1 MISFPAFK
9 NPLLQAFSS
18 SVLPGGPA
26 LAIHWSTSGHGFH
39 FLPPGLRWV
48 GKPPVMAGI
57 AMDSYGWL
65 ISMEKSREN
74 PYEIYLNIG

>member
-1 MISFPAFK
+1 
-9 NPLLQAFSS
+9 
-18 SVLPGGPA
+18 
-26 LAIHWSTSGHGFH
+26 
-39 FLPPGLRWV
+39 
-48 GKPPVMAGI
+48 MAGI